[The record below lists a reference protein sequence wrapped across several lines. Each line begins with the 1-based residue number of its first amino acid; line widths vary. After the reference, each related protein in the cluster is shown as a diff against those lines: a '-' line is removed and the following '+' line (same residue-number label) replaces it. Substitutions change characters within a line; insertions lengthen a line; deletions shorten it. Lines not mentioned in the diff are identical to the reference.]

1 MAKGPRRQVSGE
13 RVGVF
18 LKSEFLKTSSDFDE
32 DDILLPHRCFPHQG
46 RHSPQS
52 VGSPGDGNFSRG
64 RKGCG
69 RMCPVGEPTWDSA
82 PKGCEGP
89 SEPAVTFSV
98 RQGPSQLLP
107 APRAKTGQRNRSG
120 ERPGLGRELA
130 ATRSIAR
137 PAPSSRGRLP
147 RGTAE
152 LHLDRILAEL
162 EIVPRSAV
170 NPR

>member
-1 MAKGPRRQVSGE
+1 MKTTYSFPTDVSCIKE
-13 RVGVF
+13 
-18 LKSEFLKTSSDFDE
+18 
-32 DDILLPHRCFPHQG
+32 DILLSRLA
-46 RHSPQS
+46 
-52 VGSPGDGNFSRG
+52 VPGMETSSRG

-137 PAPSSRGRLP
+137 PAPSSRGRPP